1 MGVLRT
7 LFWILLGYYLLK
19 LVSRLLR
26 PWAHAYARKKSEEL
40 FRQAAER
47 QQGGAP
53 HDRRPEGEVTIDKK
67 PPVRKTSGK
76 KVGEY
81 IEFEEIE

>member
-7 LFWILLGYYLLK
+7 IFWILLGYYVLK
-19 LVSRLLR
+19 LVSRLFR
-26 PWAHAYARKKSEEL
+26 PWAHAYARKKTEEL

-47 QQGGAP
+47 QGAQP
-53 HDRRPEGEVTIDKK
+53 HARNQEGEVIIDKK
-67 PPVRKTSGK
+67 PPVRKSGGK

>member
-7 LFWILLGYYLLK
+7 IFWILLGYYVLK

-26 PWAHAYARKKSEEL
+26 PWAHAYARKKTEEM
-40 FRQAAER
+40 FRQAASGPGREPDFGTR
-47 QQGGAP
+47 
-53 HDRRPEGEVTIDKK
+53 EGEVTIEKK
-67 PPVRKTSGK
+67 PPVRKSTGK